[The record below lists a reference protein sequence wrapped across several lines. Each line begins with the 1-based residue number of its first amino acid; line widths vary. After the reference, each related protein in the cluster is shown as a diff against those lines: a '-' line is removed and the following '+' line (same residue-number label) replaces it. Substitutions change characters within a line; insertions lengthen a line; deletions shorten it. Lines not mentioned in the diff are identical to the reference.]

1 MMETRA
7 KWRHANKQKSV
18 AKKAV
23 TFSRKGFFH
32 SLQQMY
38 RSDSKLVVAVQK
50 KGRVIARE
58 REFSNGNYTSWK
70 CIHASDA
77 TENNEWT
84 CVLPR
89 GGTLTMNLNR
99 INTEQ
104 CLALKEE
111 IENCKQ
117 IKSYNGPGLHRE
129 PRVHALASNN
139 GGGYRY
145 NSTMMKAFPL
155 NEVPVVQ
162 QFAQTLAEE
171 HGIDDWNIGVDL
183 LVYRSQDDSIGWH
196 SDDTQEETIIV
207 AAVVHV
213 GEQIRSL
220 CVTTNCA
227 PIEGDKQ
234 VEIYAGAGDTYQMD
248 GTFQSDLSYRPRP
261 YISDCPKSQNAAELF
276 SCHIQGK
283 QQEI

>member
-1 MMETRA
+1 MKQNNAIRNAKMKETTA
-7 KWRHANKQKSV
+7 EWQNTIQQKSV
-18 AKKAV
+18 TKKAV

-32 SLQQMY
+32 SLQQIY
-38 RSDSKLVVAVQK
+38 RSDIHLALKVQK

-77 TENNEWT
+77 TENNEWI

-89 GGTLTMNLNR
+89 GGKLTLHLNR
-99 INTEQ
+99 INNDQ

-117 IKSYNGPGLHRE
+117 LKSYNGPGIHRE

-139 GGGYRY
+139 EGGYQY
-145 NSTMMKAFPL
+145 NSTMMKAFPM

-162 QFAQTLAEE
+162 QFSQTLAKE

-183 LVYRSQDDSIGWH
+183 LVYRSLGDSIGWH
-196 SDDTQEETIIV
+196 GDDTQEETIII
-207 AAVVHV
+207 AAVVHT

-220 CVTTNCA
+220 CVTTNCD
-227 PIEGDKQ
+227 PTEGDKQ
-234 VEIYAGAGDTYQMD
+234 VEIYAAAGDMYQMD
-248 GTFQSDLSYRPRP
+248 GTFQTDCSNNPRRS
-261 YISDCPKSQNAAELF
+261 ISHCL
-276 SCHIQGK
+276 
-283 QQEI
+283 